1 MYAYCA
7 NNPVMRRDDGG
18 EFWDTVFDVVSLVFS
33 VADVIAN
40 PSDPWAWAGLAGD
53 VVDLIPFVSGVGEA
67 TDLIRVATK
76 ADDIVD
82 AIDDIHD
89 TAKAIDKISDVIDGA
104 TDITKTVIDV
114 GNAGEIAFN
123 GIKYT
128 DKVVKQMENTRDLK
142 HSFPIMIDNFV
153 DLNNASILT
162 GNDGVQRY
170 LVQIPGHINNRSGVF
185 EYIIDF
191 DGWCNHRFFKEVK

>member
-1 MYAYCA
+1 
-7 NNPVMRRDDGG
+7 MRRDDGG
-18 EFWDTVFDVVSLVFS
+18 QFWDTVFDIVSLGFS
-33 VADVIAN
+33 VVDVIAA
-40 PSDPWAWAGLAGD
+40 PSNPWAWAGLVGD

-67 TDLIRVATK
+67 TDLLRVA
-76 ADDIVD
+76 DGVNDIVD
-82 AIDDIHD
+82 AVDDVHD
-89 TAKAIDKISDVIDGA
+89 TAKAIDKISDGIDDA
-104 TDITKTVIDV
+104 PNITKTVVDV
-114 GNAGEIAFN
+114 GNAGETAFN

-153 DLNNASILT
+153 NLTDASILT

-191 DGWCNHRFFKEVK
+191 DGWCNHRFFKEFK

>member
-1 MYAYCA
+1 
-7 NNPVMRRDDGG
+7 MRRDDGG

-33 VADVIAN
+33 VADVVAN
-40 PSDPWAWAGLAGD
+40 PTDPQAWAGLVGD
-53 VVDLIPFVSGVGEA
+53 VVDLIPFVSGIGEA
-67 TDLIRVATK
+67 TDIIRVANK
-76 ADDIVD
+76 ADDFVD
-82 AIDDIHD
+82 AIDDVHD
-89 TAKAIDKISDVIDGA
+89 TAKAIDKIFDGIDGA
-104 TDITKTVIDV
+104 TDITKTVLDV
-114 GNAGEIAFN
+114 GNTGETAFN

-142 HSFPIMIDNFV
+142 HSFPIMIDDFV

-170 LVQIPGHINNRSGVF
+170 LVQIPGNINNRSGVF

-191 DGWCNHRFFKEVK
+191 DGWCNHRFFKEFK